1 MMLKFLLKIRY
12 MIEYFCALLVYM
24 LVKIQPHWM
33 IKGMA
38 VVAGRLFYCIPA
50 LHKMID
56 ANIATC
62 FPEKSNAEVRSIG
75 RQSVVNAAWNMLEF
89 FWMSNN
95 SRRIKRCLE
104 YNAEAG
110 AVVEKCRANN
120 ELSIYVNPHLG
131 SWEASAL
138 SAPFFFQTKIAAVAN
153 PLKNPYLNKFFN
165 SGNRK
170 QVPGFEV
177 IFSRGAVRA
186 SLKALRKGFNIGI
199 LIDQNTKVREG
210 GTFVNFFGLPV
221 PCSKSPA
228 EFCRVCSKEGI
239 KLRVF
244 FGVTLRGTDGK
255 LHAKCVPLSKP
266 ESEYEPQEMIQELIS
281 ITESYIRK
289 YPEQYIW
296 LYKRFV
302 HIPRGLDE
310 EKVKRYPYYARL
322 VKESFYSKVK
332 KVNVSDYLPD

>member
-1 MMLKFLLKIRY
+1 MLEFLLKIRY
-12 MIEYFCALLVYM
+12 IIEYFFALFVYM
-24 LVKIQPHWM
+24 LLKIQPHCV
-33 IKGMA
+33 IKGL
-38 VVAGRLFYCIPA
+38 AGATGRFFYCVPA

-62 FPEKSNAEVRSIG
+62 FTEKTDAEIRRIG
-75 RQSVVNAAWNMLEF
+75 RLSVVNAARNILEF

-95 SRRIKRCLE
+95 LRRIKRCLE
-104 YNAEAG
+104 FDPESKIVLGDCMTNDERI
-110 AVVEKCRANN
+110 VF
-120 ELSIYVNPHLG
+120 VNPHLG

-138 SAPFFFQTKIAAVAN
+138 SVPFFCQDKIAAVAN
-153 PLKNPYLNKFFN
+153 PLRNPYLNKFFN

-177 IFSRGAVRA
+177 IFSSGAVRA
-186 SLKALRKGFNIGI
+186 SLKALRRGFNIGI

-210 GTFVNFFGLPV
+210 GIFVNFFDLPV

-228 EFCRVCSKEGI
+228 EFYRICSQEGM
-239 KLRVF
+239 KVRVF
-244 FGVTLRGTDGK
+244 FGITLRGDDDK
-255 LHAKCVPLSKP
+255 LHTKCVALSKP
-266 ESEYEPQEMIQELIS
+266 ENEYEMQEMIQELIS
-281 ITESYIRK
+281 TTEDYIRK

-296 LYKRFV
+296 LYKRFA

-310 EKVKRYPYYARL
+310 DRVKRYPYYARL

-332 KVNVSDYLPD
+332 RVNVSDYLPD